1 MPTAAAS
8 EPLLGM
14 TRSPEHASDSRRA
27 VSAQRSF
34 AFGPFL
40 LKPEQQLLLKREA
53 PVRIGGRALD
63 ILTALVEKPG
73 ELVDKRTLISRVWP
87 NTYVEETNLKVNV
100 AGLRRALEDDSSLPR
115 FIATVVGRGYRFIA
129 PVRATG
135 SRAPASDHAL
145 SGEAPSLFELIETI
159 DAVRQ
164 HLAQISSPDPHP
176 SGEVP
181 SIVELI
187 ETTDAVRRQLAQI
200 SSSGG

>member
-1 MPTAAAS
+1 MPTVTAS
-8 EPLLGM
+8 EPLLE
-14 TRSPEHASDSRRA
+14 TPRSPRHASSFDQA
-27 VSAQRSF
+27 VPAQRSF

-40 LKPEQQLLLKREA
+40 LRPEQQLLLKWEA

-100 AGLRRALEDDSSLPR
+100 AGLRRALEDDPSLPR

-135 SRAPASDHAL
+135 SPTPAADRHP
-145 SGEAPSLFELIETI
+145 SGEVPSIVELIATI

-164 HLAQISSPDPHP
+164 HLAQISLTV
-176 SGEVP
+176 G
-181 SIVELI
+181 
-187 ETTDAVRRQLAQI
+187 
-200 SSSGG
+200 

>member
-1 MPTAAAS
+1 MPTVAAS
-8 EPLLGM
+8 ERPHWM
-14 TRSPEHASDSRRA
+14 TPPPELASNLDQG
-27 VSAQRSF
+27 VPTQRSF

-40 LKPEQQLLLKREA
+40 LRPEQQLLLKREA

-100 AGLRRALEDDSSLPR
+100 AGLRRALEDNPSLPR
-115 FIATVVGRGYRFIA
+115 FIATVIGRGYRFIA

-135 SRAPASDHAL
+135 SCAPASDRL
-145 SGEAPSLFELIETI
+145 PSEEMPSIVELIATV

-164 HLAQISSPDPHP
+164 HLAQISS
-176 SGEVP
+176 SRE
-181 SIVELI
+181 
-187 ETTDAVRRQLAQI
+187 
-200 SSSGG
+200 

>member
-1 MPTAAAS
+1 MPAAAS
-8 EPLLGM
+8 EQVRG
-14 TRSPEHASDSRRA
+14 TTGSPRHASHFEQ
-27 VSAQRSF
+27 VVPAQRSF

-40 LKPEQQLLLKREA
+40 LRPEQQLLLKGKA

-100 AGLRRALEDDSSLPR
+100 AGLRRTLEDDPSSPR

-135 SRAPASDHAL
+135 SLPPASDRL
-145 SGEAPSLFELIETI
+145 PSGEA
-159 DAVRQ
+159 
-164 HLAQISSPDPHP
+164 
-176 SGEVP
+176 P

-187 ETTDAVRRQLAQI
+187 ATIDAVRLQLAQI
-200 SSSGG
+200 SLSGR

>member
-1 MPTAAAS
+1 MPTVAAS
-8 EPLLGM
+8 EPLPEM
-14 TRSPEHASDSRRA
+14 TESPEHASDLHQALPARRA
-27 VSAQRSF
+27 F

-53 PVRIGGRALD
+53 PVKIGGRALD

-100 AGLRRALEDDSSLPR
+100 AGLRRALEDDPSLPR

-135 SRAPASDHAL
+135 SPGPASGRHH
-145 SGEAPSLFELIETI
+145 SSEVPSLVELLETI
-159 DAVRQ
+159 NSVRQ
-164 HLAQISSPDPHP
+164 HLAQISS
-176 SGEVP
+176 
-181 SIVELI
+181 
-187 ETTDAVRRQLAQI
+187 
-200 SSSGG
+200 SGG

>member
-1 MPTAAAS
+1 MPTAAAP
-8 EPLLGM
+8 EPLLGIPH
-14 TRSPEHASDSRRA
+14 SPEPASNLHQA
-27 VSAQRSF
+27 VPARRSF

-73 ELVDKRTLISRVWP
+73 ELLDKRTLISRVWP

-100 AGLRRALEDDSSLPR
+100 AGLRRALDDDPCLPR

-135 SRAPASDHAL
+135 SPAPASDRHP
-145 SGEAPSLFELIETI
+145 SGAVPSIVELIETI
-159 DAVRQ
+159 DAVRE
-164 HLAQISSPDPHP
+164 HLAKFSSLRGP
-176 SGEVP
+176 
-181 SIVELI
+181 
-187 ETTDAVRRQLAQI
+187 
-200 SSSGG
+200 

>member
-1 MPTAAAS
+1 MDRPMPTGQAMCQAWRSVDMPTAAAS
-8 EPLLGM
+8 EPQPLVRTIRLPG
-14 TRSPEHASDSRRA
+14 HASNSDQG
-27 VSAQRSF
+27 VPAQRSF

-40 LKPEQQLLLKREA
+40 LRPEQQLLLKREA
-53 PVRIGGRALD
+53 PVKIGGRALD

-135 SRAPASDHAL
+135 SPGTASDRHP
-145 SGEAPSLFELIETI
+145 SGKMPSIVELIATI

-164 HLAQISSPDPHP
+164 
-176 SGEVP
+176 
-181 SIVELI
+181 
-187 ETTDAVRRQLAQI
+187 QLAQI

>member
-8 EPLLGM
+8 EPLFG
-14 TRSPEHASDSRRA
+14 TRRPPEH
-27 VSAQRSF
+27 VSGPHPALPSQRVF

-40 LKPEQQLLLKREA
+40 LKPEQQLLLRREA

-100 AGLRRALEDDSSLPR
+100 AGLRRALEDDPRLPR

-129 PVRATG
+129 PVYATG
-135 SRAPASDHAL
+135 SPAAASDHH
-145 SGEAPSLFELIETI
+145 SPGEAPSMVELMKTI
-159 DAVRQ
+159 DAVRE
-164 HLAQISSPDPHP
+164 HLAKFSS
-176 SGEVP
+176 
-181 SIVELI
+181 L
-187 ETTDAVRRQLAQI
+187 
-200 SSSGG
+200 GGL

>member
-1 MPTAAAS
+1 VT
-8 EPLLGM
+8 
-14 TRSPEHASDSRRA
+14 TRSPEHASNFDQA
-27 VSAQRSF
+27 LPTQRTF

-40 LKPEQQLLLKREA
+40 LRPEQQLLLMREE

-100 AGLRRALEDDSSLPR
+100 AGLRRVLEDDPSLPR

-129 PVRATG
+129 PVRATE
-135 SRAPASDHAL
+135 SCAPASDRL
-145 SGEAPSLFELIETI
+145 PSEEMPSIIELIATV

-164 HLAQISSPDPHP
+164 HLAQISS
-176 SGEVP
+176 SGE
-181 SIVELI
+181 
-187 ETTDAVRRQLAQI
+187 
-200 SSSGG
+200 

>member
-8 EPLLGM
+8 EPLRGT
-14 TRSPEHASDSRRA
+14 TRSSEYPSRFDQA

-40 LKPEQQLLLKREA
+40 LRPEQQLLLKRKA

-100 AGLRRALEDDSSLPR
+100 AGLRRALEDDPSLPR

-135 SRAPASDHAL
+135 SPAAASDGL
-145 SGEAPSLFELIETI
+145 
-159 DAVRQ
+159 
-164 HLAQISSPDPHP
+164 P

-187 ETTDAVRRQLAQI
+187 ATIDAVRLQLAQI

>member
-1 MPTAAAS
+1 MPTAAS
-8 EPLLGM
+8 EPAPGA
-14 TRSPEHASDSRRA
+14 TRSAEHAFSFDQA
-27 VSAQRSF
+27 GPVQRCF

-40 LKPEQQLLLKREA
+40 LRPEQQSLLKRDA
-53 PVRIGGRALD
+53 PVKIGGRALD

-100 AGLRRALEDDSSLPR
+100 AGLRRALEDDPCLPR

-135 SRAPASDHAL
+135 SSGPAS
-145 SGEAPSLFELIETI
+145 GPY
-159 DAVRQ
+159 R
-164 HLAQISSPDPHP
+164 

-181 SIVELI
+181 SLVELLDTI
-187 ETTDAVRRQLAQI
+187 NALRQHLTQI
-200 SSSGG
+200 SSPGG

>member
-8 EPLLGM
+8 EPLLGKN
-14 TRSPEHASDSRRA
+14 SPPERASNFGQA
-27 VSAQRSF
+27 MPAQRAF

-40 LKPEQQLLLKREA
+40 LRPEQQLLLKRDA

-73 ELVDKRTLISRVWP
+73 ELVDKRSLIARVWP

-100 AGLRRALEDDSSLPR
+100 AGLRRALEDDPSLPQ

-129 PVRATG
+129 PVHATG
-135 SRAPASDHAL
+135 SRAPASNRHPT
-145 SGEAPSLFELIETI
+145 GEVPSIVELIATI

-164 HLAQISSPDPHP
+164 HLA
-176 SGEVP
+176 
-181 SIVELI
+181 
-187 ETTDAVRRQLAQI
+187 RI

>member
-8 EPLLGM
+8 APLLQAP
-14 TRSPEHASDSRRA
+14 SLPDHASNFDQA

-40 LKPEQQLLLKREA
+40 LKPEQQLLLKQET
-53 PVRIGGRALD
+53 PIKIGGRALD
-63 ILTALVEKPG
+63 ILTTLVENPG

-100 AGLRRALEDDSSLPR
+100 AGLRRALEDDPSLPQ

-129 PVRATG
+129 PVRLTG
-135 SRAPASDHAL
+135 SPASA
-145 SGEAPSLFELIETI
+145 SGRPYSREVPSIVELIDTI

-164 HLAQISSPDPHP
+164 HLAQISS
-176 SGEVP
+176 
-181 SIVELI
+181 
-187 ETTDAVRRQLAQI
+187 
-200 SSSGG
+200 SGG

>member
-8 EPLLGM
+8 EAPHGT
-14 TRSPEHASDSRRA
+14 TRAPEHASNFDRA
-27 VSAQRSF
+27 LPAQRSF

-40 LKPEQQLLLKREA
+40 LRPEQQLLLKREA
-53 PVRIGGRALD
+53 PVKIGGRALD

-100 AGLRRALEDDSSLPR
+100 AGLRRALEDDPSLPR

-135 SRAPASDHAL
+135 SPAPVSDRPA
-145 SGEAPSLFELIETI
+145 GDMPSIAELIATI
-159 DAVRQ
+159 DALRQ
-164 HLAQISSPDPHP
+164 HLS
-176 SGEVP
+176 
-181 SIVELI
+181 
-187 ETTDAVRRQLAQI
+187 QI

>member
-1 MPTAAAS
+1 MPTAAAC
-8 EPLLGM
+8 EPLLGT
-14 TRSPEHASDSRRA
+14 TRSPKYASDFDQA
-27 VSAQRSF
+27 VPAQRSF

-40 LKPEQQLLLKREA
+40 LRPEQQLLLKREA

-87 NTYVEETNLKVNV
+87 NTYVEETNLKVNM
-100 AGLRRALEDDSSLPR
+100 AGLRRALEDDSCLPR

-135 SRAPASDHAL
+135 LPAPGSDRYAP
-145 SGEAPSLFELIETI
+145 GEAPSIVELIETI

-164 HLAQISSPDPHP
+164 HLAQISS
-176 SGEVP
+176 SAG
-181 SIVELI
+181 
-187 ETTDAVRRQLAQI
+187 
-200 SSSGG
+200 

>member
-1 MPTAAAS
+1 MPTAAS
-8 EPLLGM
+8 EPPPWM
-14 TRSPEHASDSRRA
+14 TQSPEHASNLHQA
-27 VSAQRSF
+27 VPAQRSF

-40 LKPEQQLLLKREA
+40 LRPEQQLLLKREA

-100 AGLRRALEDDSSLPR
+100 AGLRRALEDDPSLPR

-135 SRAPASDHAL
+135 SPAPASDRL
-145 SGEAPSLFELIETI
+145 
-159 DAVRQ
+159 
-164 HLAQISSPDPHP
+164 P

-187 ETTDAVRRQLAQI
+187 ATIDAVRRHLAQI
-200 SSSGG
+200 SSSKG

>member
-8 EPLLGM
+8 EPLLGA
-14 TRSPEHASDSRRA
+14 TRSPEHGSDIDQA
-27 VSAQRSF
+27 APGQRCF
-34 AFGPFL
+34 AFGCFL
-40 LKPEQQLLLKREA
+40 LRPEQQLLLKREA

-73 ELVDKRTLISRVWP
+73 ELVDKRSLISRVWP

-100 AGLRRALEDDSSLPR
+100 AGLRRALEDDPCLPR

-135 SRAPASDHAL
+135 SPAPVSDRPP
-145 SGEAPSLFELIETI
+145 SGEAPSLVELIETI
-159 DAVRQ
+159 NVVRQ
-164 HLAQISSPDPHP
+164 
-176 SGEVP
+176 
-181 SIVELI
+181 
-187 ETTDAVRRQLAQI
+187 QLEQI

>member
-1 MPTAAAS
+1 MLTAAAS
-8 EPLLGM
+8 EPLLGT
-14 TRSPEHASDSRRA
+14 TRPPEHASDFDQAVPVRRC
-27 VSAQRSF
+27 F

-40 LKPEQQLLLKREA
+40 LRPEQQLLLKREV
-53 PVRIGGRALD
+53 PIRIGGRALD

-100 AGLRRALEDDSSLPR
+100 AGLRRALEDDPSLPR

-135 SRAPASDHAL
+135 SHAPASDGL
-145 SGEAPSLFELIETI
+145 
-159 DAVRQ
+159 
-164 HLAQISSPDPHP
+164 P

-187 ETTDAVRRQLAQI
+187 ATIDAVRQQLAQI

>member
-8 EPLLGM
+8 EPLPG
-14 TRSPEHASDSRRA
+14 TTHSPEHASNPHQA
-27 VSAQRSF
+27 VPAQRSF
-34 AFGPFL
+34 RFGPFL
-40 LKPEQQLLLKREA
+40 LRPEQQLLLKLEA

-100 AGLRRALEDDSSLPR
+100 AGLRRALEDDPCLPR

-129 PVRATG
+129 PVHATG
-135 SRAPASDHAL
+135 SPAPA
-145 SGEAPSLFELIETI
+145 
-159 DAVRQ
+159 
-164 HLAQISSPDPHP
+164 PDRPP

-187 ETTDAVRRQLAQI
+187 ETINAVRQQLAQI
-200 SSSGG
+200 SSSGAL

>member
-1 MPTAAAS
+1 MPTFAAS
-8 EPLLGM
+8 EPLSGM
-14 TRSPEHASDSRRA
+14 TQSPEHASDLHQALPAR
-27 VSAQRSF
+27 RSF

-53 PVRIGGRALD
+53 PVKIGGRALD

-100 AGLRRALEDDSSLPR
+100 AGLRRALEDDPSLPR

-129 PVRATG
+129 PVRAAG
-135 SRAPASDHAL
+135 SPAPASDRHP
-145 SGEAPSLFELIETI
+145 SGEVPSIVELIATI

-164 HLAQISSPDPHP
+164 HLAQISLTVGTPQAPAFRPTP
-176 SGEVP
+176 S
-181 SIVELI
+181 
-187 ETTDAVRRQLAQI
+187 
-200 SSSGG
+200 

>member
-1 MPTAAAS
+1 MLTSAAS
-8 EPLLGM
+8 EPLLG
-14 TRSPEHASDSRRA
+14 TPRSSERLSDFDQA
-27 VSAQRSF
+27 ASAQRSF

-40 LKPEQQLLLKREA
+40 LRPEQQLLLKREV

-87 NTYVEETNLKVNV
+87 NTCVEETNLKVNV
-100 AGLRRALEDDSSLPR
+100 AGLRRALGDDPCLPR

-135 SRAPASDHAL
+135 SPGPPSDRYP
-145 SGEAPSLFELIETI
+145 SGEVPSIVELLETI

-164 HLAQISSPDPHP
+164 HLAKFSSL
-176 SGEVP
+176 GR
-181 SIVELI
+181 L
-187 ETTDAVRRQLAQI
+187 
-200 SSSGG
+200 